1 MLAFLSI
8 LAETVLPRV
17 PDFEGIH
24 FVRNEKNGSINF
36 GFRGNILALFPQI
49 ESTTPLQKA

>member
-17 PDFEGIH
+17 PDFDGLH
-24 FVRNEKNGSINF
+24 FVRNEKNGTINF
-36 GFRGNILALFPQI
+36 GFPGNILALFPQI
-49 ESTTPLQKA
+49 ESPSSIP

>member
-17 PDFEGIH
+17 PDFDGLH
-24 FVRNEKNGSINF
+24 FVRNEKNGTINF
-36 GFRGNILALFPQI
+36 GFPGNILALFPQI
-49 ESTTPLQKA
+49 ESPSYIL

>member
-1 MLAFLSI
+1 MLAFLSV

-17 PDFEGIH
+17 PDFVGVH

-36 GFRGNILALFPQI
+36 GFGPNILALFPQI
-49 ESTTPLQKA
+49 ESLSPYQ